1 MEIEVE
7 FDGFLRDWETLL
19 DNLWRLHHKDSRQL
33 VKATVASADRH
44 ARRISELLRRP
55 VPESVNRHS
64 FLKLRDFFTQK
75 KPTILAVIA
84 RLETHEGSC
93 METGLLAGHADVEDE
108 VKGLARAFG
117 EVPLPPHP
125 DLTPRPEERRW
136 CAWII
141 VGGVAALVLAVAIA
155 LLWLWLERRGK

>member
-7 FDGFLRDWETLL
+7 FDGFLRGWETLL

-33 VKATVASADRH
+33 VKATVASAGRH
-44 ARRISELLRRP
+44 ARRISELFRRP

-84 RLETHEGSC
+84 CLETVEGSC
-93 METGLLAGHADVEDE
+93 METGLLAGQADVEDE
-108 VKGLARAFG
+108 MKRLARAFG

-125 DLTPRPEERRW
+125 DLTPHPEDRRW
-136 CAWII
+136 CAWI
-141 VGGVAALVLAVAIA
+141 GGVAALVLAVAIA
-155 LLWLWLERRGK
+155 LLWLCLERRGK